1 MLVLSTVSML
11 FIGFSVISA
20 ILLFFSHFSCSEYK
34 GSLYPRLSGMTLLL
48 GLASIQLMHLLYSV
62 DLFETM
68 NSRFYVMLLFIVAPT
83 FYFFSN
89 HLLKFE
95 THYQHRHL
103 LHFLPLLL
111 SSFVPEEYLYPWALL
126 ASFILG
132 SLYVATIAY
141 NLYQLRSQRRRFKL
155 EFLGLSVLFVI
166 AVVVVLL
173 GFSIPLISSE
183 FFFKFYALLIGI
195 AFFIAQGILLRT
207 PSITTEVQEAAK
219 AAYAESTLKQVD
231 TESALRALEKIVVDD
246 KLYANEE
253 LNLSMLAEQLDLS
266 THQLSE
272 LINTRLDK
280 SFSRYIRELRVEE
293 ARKMLINE
301 PKASVLSVGM
311 SVGFTTQSNFYA
323 AFKEIAGIAPGQYRK
338 ENRMT
343 VSST

>member
-1 MLVLSTVSML
+1 MLALSTLSML

-20 ILLFFSHFSCSEYK
+20 ALLLFSHFSCAEYK
-34 GSLYPRLSGMTLLL
+34 GNLFPRISGMVLLL
-48 GLASIQLMHLLYSV
+48 GLASIQLMHLSHSLELREV
-62 DLFETM
+62 ID
-68 NSRFYVMLLFIVAPT
+68 SRFYVMLLFVVAPT

-89 HLLKFE
+89 HLLKLE
-95 THYQHRHL
+95 THYQHRYL
-103 LHFLPLLL
+103 LHFLPLLVSL
-111 SSFVPEEYLYPWALL
+111 FVPAEYLYPWALL

-141 NLYQLRSQRRRFKL
+141 NLYQLRSQRQRFKL
-155 EFLGLSVLFVI
+155 EFLGLSVLFII

-183 FFFKFYALLIGI
+183 FFFKFYAVLIGI

-207 PSITTEVQEAAK
+207 PSITTEVQAAAK
-219 AAYAESTLKQVD
+219 AAYAESTLKQVNTD
-231 TESALRALEKIVVDD
+231 AVLRALEKIVVHD
-246 KLYANEE
+246 KLYANED
-253 LNLSMLAEQLDLS
+253 LNLSMLAEQLELS

-272 LINTRLDK
+272 LINTRLNK

-323 AFKEIAGIAPGQYRK
+323 AFKDIAGIAPGQYRK
-338 ENRMT
+338 ENA
-343 VSST
+343 